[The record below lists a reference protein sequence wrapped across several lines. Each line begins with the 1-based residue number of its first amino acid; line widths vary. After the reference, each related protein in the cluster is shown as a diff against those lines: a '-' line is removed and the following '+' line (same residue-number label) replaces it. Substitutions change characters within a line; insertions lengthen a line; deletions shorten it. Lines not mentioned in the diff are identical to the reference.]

1 MVYRVKVC
9 AVSPDDQAGTCGAS
23 PDWYTR
29 QEVIPPGDCHGNEPG
44 RLRAGAGRNEGRTHL
59 LPGAG
64 LKQRFHVVDM
74 SSSDPQRNPTL
85 MGSAPEPRAHPQ
97 VRRLL
102 RAGKEALHD
111 RGPCV
116 RGDAAVEEVLE
127 LEQPPGRLHVLV
139 GGDAA
144 EPMSSPTARRVRR
157 FSKGKYSRSS
167 VETGVRSSCWSKT
180 AEVRSKGRSSARS
193 PSTEE
198 VSLDGGSVG
207 AGAGASSVPSAAVAV
222 AASPSTSCFS
232 SDSSSGSGV
241 LLRLLAHDL
250 LELEGGQLQELDG
263 LPEERD
269 HHEPLPLRR
278 GQWHRHRAPQGGT
291 ELGGAATAA

>member
-1 MVYRVKVC
+1 MATSRAASVRER
-9 AVSPDDQAGTCGAS
+9 DGTKDGLISC
-23 PDWYTR
+23 R
-29 QEVIPPGDCHGNEPG
+29 G
-44 RLRAGAGRNEGRTHL
+44 RGSV
-59 LPGAG
+59 
-64 LKQRFHVVDM
+64 KQRFHVVDV

-232 SDSSSGSGV
+232 SGSSSRSGV

-263 LPEERD
+263 LQEERD
-269 HHEPLPLRR
+269 HHETLHLL
-278 GQWHRHRAPQGGT
+278 GDQSHRH
-291 ELGGAATAA
+291 